1 MKMEHSEP
9 TLNYMA
15 SIMLH
20 PRNKYL
26 GSILS
31 TPCIANGMI
40 YLGDSKGYFYA
51 VRVSVS

>member
-26 GSILS
+26 GWGPFFLLLAL
-31 TPCIANGMI
+31 PME
-40 YLGDSKGYFYA
+40 
-51 VRVSVS
+51 